1 MWILF
6 VLIVPLFPVFPF
18 SFSFFSIIND
28 SSVYA
33 IKNLEHFEVH
43 LNMLEKYTEDDISQ
57 LRIKLV
63 NDMVFNEYN
72 SAYDGT
78 CKVKEVILVPTSLC
92 LL

>member
-1 MWILF
+1 M
-6 VLIVPLFPVFPF
+6 
-18 SFSFFSIIND
+18 
-28 SSVYA
+28 YA